1 MTLFNYI
8 PTLEW
13 KTDNNIE
20 VECPEG
26 TVIGDLMHF
35 GLAYGDKLPLGVGLD
50 VTIDTV
56 DGCTYGTTDDMNKE
70 FQFN

>member
-13 KTDNNIE
+13 KADNGIE
-20 VECPEG
+20 VECPDD

-35 GLAYGDKLPLGVGLD
+35 GLAYKDKLAVGVGLN

-56 DGCTYGTTDDMNKE
+56 YGCTYGTTDNVNKE
-70 FQFN
+70 F